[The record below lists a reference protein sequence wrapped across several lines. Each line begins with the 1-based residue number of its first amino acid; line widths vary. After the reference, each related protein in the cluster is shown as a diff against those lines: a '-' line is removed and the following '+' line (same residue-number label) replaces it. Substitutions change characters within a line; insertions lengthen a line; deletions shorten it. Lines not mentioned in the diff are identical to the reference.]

1 MHVLGTLSVLFTQ
14 YYKVYTQMRMKL
26 VGHAGRTLR
35 ETIHTRFGSVKLT
48 ERDNLEDI
56 GVYEKIITDCTL
68 NKQGVML

>member
-1 MHVLGTLSVLFTQ
+1 
-14 YYKVYTQMRMKL
+14 MRMKL